1 MVRCRRLRCFLRET
15 FDSPLAE
22 KLSFV
27 LPFFIIAVDIIL
39 IEHALRIN
47 EHYIIFFTSILFLLS
62 LTEIVVTIKDISGHH
77 KKDDLERT
85 ITIELDRFIKT
96 KDAEN
101 VKMLVEDFIKNHPQ
115 YNKHIGKVY
124 HIACHIIEDKKDSS

>member
-1 MVRCRRLRCFLRET
+1 
-15 FDSPLAE
+15 
-22 KLSFV
+22 
-27 LPFFIIAVDIIL
+27 L
-39 IEHALRIN
+39 IEHALRIS
-47 EHYIIFFTSILFLLS
+47 EYYIIFFTSLLFLLS
-62 LTEIVVTIKDISGHH
+62 LTEIIVTIKEISGHH

-85 ITIELDRFIKT
+85 ITIELDEFIQK

-124 HIACHIIEDKKDSS
+124 HIACHMKNNKKDDKKNL